1 MAMFVVLAILIV
13 SRSTLLTCSCLVGAK
28 RQSPITL
35 IITIM
40 RIALMV
46 MSNRRIPYRLIMNTT
61 STAIITQD
69 LTHDGLHHTLVD
81 DAVTGRDFIGCHH
94 WAAR

>member
-1 MAMFVVLAILIV
+1 
-13 SRSTLLTCSCLVGAK
+13 
-28 RQSPITL
+28 
-35 IITIM
+35 
-40 RIALMV
+40 MV